1 MEGLHRVVFWHAV
14 YGSSHLGFESEIQ
27 KVAIDLARDFYLCL
41 RNISTTIKPTAI
53 HSERLSPR
61 LILEQDD
68 YEDYRENWQQL
79 TCRGTLLSYFNIMLL
94 AISEKSH
101 GLSLNNHE
109 KYQLNFIK
117 C

>member
-1 MEGLHRVVFWHAV
+1 MD
-14 YGSSHLGFESEIQ
+14 LGYNASDVSNGILEIP
-27 KVAIDLARDFYLCL
+27 
-41 RNISTTIKPTAI
+41 NTIG
-53 HSERLSPR
+53 ERLSPR